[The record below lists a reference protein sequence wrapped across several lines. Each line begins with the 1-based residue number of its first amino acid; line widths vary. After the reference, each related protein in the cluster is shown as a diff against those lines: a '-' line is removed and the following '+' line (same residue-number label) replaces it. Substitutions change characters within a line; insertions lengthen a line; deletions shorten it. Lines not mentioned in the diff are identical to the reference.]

1 MTIKILIAD
10 DESNIRDVCTRYLER
25 EGYEVL
31 TAVDG
36 EEALQIW
43 HENVPD
49 LVILDVMMPKKSG
62 FQVCEEIRNNHDV
75 PVILLTARGEE
86 GDRIIGLTMGADDYM
101 IKPFSPRELVLRVK
115 AILRRLRLSGTQP
128 QILPPVAAP
137 KETIQFAGLL
147 IHLPSRCVEVN
158 NVRIDLTVKEFE
170 LLTLLST
177 HPEQVF
183 SRSQLLNKVWDVDYY
198 GDTTTVTVHIRRLRE
213 KIETNPSEPEYIK
226 TVWGIGYKFEGR
238 EVT

>member
-43 HENVPD
+43 QEDVPD

-128 QILPPVAAP
+128 QDPPTGPRPERNYSIPGVA
-137 KETIQFAGLL
+137 
-147 IHLPSRCVEVN
+147 HPSAQQMCR
-158 NVRIDLTVKEFE
+158 
-170 LLTLLST
+170 S
-177 HPEQVF
+177 EQ
-183 SRSQLLNKVWDVDYY
+183 RPD
-198 GDTTTVTVHIRRLRE
+198 
-213 KIETNPSEPEYIK
+213 
-226 TVWGIGYKFEGR
+226 
-238 EVT
+238 